1 MENEQTSSG
10 AINTD
15 LTFKDEKHDSASE
28 YTESDWESGYGGYHA
43 DDDDKSLEGDEY
55 IVATTSDGFVSTSLP
70 HEIDK
75 LSLST
80 PNAASSLPR
89 TSTTTEAV
97 LTHSARI
104 SSLDYVP
111 SNSPF
116 EVAPLVQ
123 SPSIPSALMPS
134 AMPSSSVL
142 SPSIPF
148 TSTSDPTVPIMA
160 ATSSASSAAYPS
172 CNPYQLSLQR
182 KPATNQPISWGLSDF
197 PLRKA
202 RLMDSNR
209 ASSARASLFPRS
221 TGAWDLRPLLM
232 SNAPLPCSDLSPSGH
247 MRPSSP
253 PQNQSRCAV
262 SSTFESLP
270 SLRTLAPAAAPIP
283 APGHKFSFNFW
294 DEDSDT
300 EPAGFHLSAPAHQ
313 SESTV
318 PSSSVAQPLP
328 QTPASSFKSL
338 SADNQDIE
346 FKDGGFLLSA
356 LALKHDFSSDI
367 CDEDNQDMDF
377 EDRDFYH
384 SAPLHPSEL
393 ASTPAAQDEFWS
405 NIWDMETDMDTENLF
420 RSTPAQH
427 ALFSTTKDIDFE
439 DGEVLRPALAQLSSS
454 SVASA
459 RSSSTPIPS
468 ALLLITDRVQRDGRY
483 RYHRCPFL
491 CRTSICPSR
500 TTS

>member
-15 LTFKDEKHDSASE
+15 LTFNDEKHDSASKC
-28 YTESDWESGYGGYHA
+28 TESDWESGYEGYHA

-97 LTHSARI
+97 LIHSARV

-134 AMPSSSVL
+134 AMPSASVL
-142 SPSIPF
+142 SPSIP
-148 TSTSDPTVPIMA
+148 A
-160 ATSSASSAAYPS
+160 
-172 CNPYQLSLQR
+172 
-182 KPATNQPISWGLSDF
+182 
-197 PLRKA
+197 
-202 RLMDSNR
+202 
-209 ASSARASLFPRS
+209 PR
-221 TGAWDLRPLLM
+221 
-232 SNAPLPCSDLSPSGH
+232 
-247 MRPSSP
+247 
-253 PQNQSRCAV
+253 
-262 SSTFESLP
+262 
-270 SLRTLAPAAAPIP
+270 
-283 APGHKFSFNFW
+283 HKFSFNFW
-294 DEDSDT
+294 DEDSET

-338 SADNQDIE
+338 SADNQD
-346 FKDGGFLLSA
+346 
-356 LALKHDFSSDI
+356 
-367 CDEDNQDMDF
+367 MDL
-377 EDRDFYH
+377 EDRDFYR

-393 ASTPAAQDEFWS
+393 ASHLQHKTSSGQTSGTWKPTWTPKNCFALHLP
-405 NIWDMETDMDTENLF
+405 DTHSSPL
-420 RSTPAQH
+420 RRIST
-427 ALFSTTKDIDFE
+427 SK
-439 DGEVLRPALAQLSSS
+439 G
-454 SVASA
+454 
-459 RSSSTPIPS
+459 RSSSACPC
-468 ALLLITDRVQRDGRY
+468 AAVLILRCQCQVLIHSYSLRLAS
-483 RYHRCPFL
+483 YH
-491 CRTSICPSR
+491 
-500 TTS
+500 

>member
-15 LTFKDEKHDSASE
+15 LTFNDEKHDSASKC
-28 YTESDWESGYGGYHA
+28 TESDWESGYEGYHA

-89 TSTTTEAV
+89 TSTTTETV
-97 LTHSARI
+97 LIHSARV

-134 AMPSSSVL
+134 AMPSASVL
-142 SPSIPF
+142 SPSIP
-148 TSTSDPTVPIMA
+148 A
-160 ATSSASSAAYPS
+160 
-172 CNPYQLSLQR
+172 
-182 KPATNQPISWGLSDF
+182 
-197 PLRKA
+197 
-202 RLMDSNR
+202 
-209 ASSARASLFPRS
+209 PR
-221 TGAWDLRPLLM
+221 
-232 SNAPLPCSDLSPSGH
+232 
-247 MRPSSP
+247 
-253 PQNQSRCAV
+253 
-262 SSTFESLP
+262 
-270 SLRTLAPAAAPIP
+270 
-283 APGHKFSFNFW
+283 HKFSFNFW
-294 DEDSDT
+294 DEDSET

-356 LALKHDFSSDI
+356 LALKHDFSSNI
-367 CDEDNQDMDF
+367 CDEDNQDMDL
-377 EDRDFYH
+377 EDRDFYR

-393 ASTPAAQDEFWS
+393 ASHLQHKTSSGQTSGTWKPTWTPKNCFALHLP
-405 NIWDMETDMDTENLF
+405 DTHSSPL
-420 RSTPAQH
+420 RRIST
-427 ALFSTTKDIDFE
+427 SK
-439 DGEVLRPALAQLSSS
+439 G
-454 SVASA
+454 
-459 RSSSTPIPS
+459 RSSSACPC
-468 ALLLITDRVQRDGRY
+468 AAVLILRCQCQVLIHSYSLRLAS
-483 RYHRCPFL
+483 YH
-491 CRTSICPSR
+491 
-500 TTS
+500 